1 MISHMVPWG
10 VAAQIEGVPL
20 VTRASVDYKANP
32 TLATGDVKI
41 SKDGGAF
48 ANLGTLPTVTPA
60 SGTSVRVTLSAS
72 EAEFTR
78 AVVVF
83 VDQTSPKEWE
93 DQELV
98 LHTPLAE
105 GALCGKI
112 TSGTPTTTS
121 FISSQLTGANNDQY
135 KDGFVSFLTGTCAGV
150 TKKIT
155 AFTASTDT
163 VTCEALPAA
172 PSVGD
177 VFMVVNGL

>member
-1 MISHMVPWG
+1 MSILIPWG
-10 VAAQIEGVPL
+10 VAITLEGVPL
-20 VTRASVDYKANP
+20 VTRGSVDLKANP

-48 ANLGTLPTVTPA
+48 ANLTTLPTVTPA
-60 SGTSVRVTLSAS
+60 SGTAVRVTLSAT

-78 AVVVF
+78 AVIAF
-83 VDQTSPKEWE
+83 IDTATKEWE
-93 DQELV
+93 DQLIM

-112 TSGTPTTTS
+112 TSGSPSTTS
-121 FISSQLTGANNDQY
+121 FISSNLTGGNTDQY
-135 KDGFVSFLTGTCAGV
+135 KDAYVTFLSGTCAGA

-155 AFTASTDT
+155 AFNFSTDT

-177 VFMVVNGL
+177 VFIIVNGA

>member
-1 MISHMVPWG
+1 MLIPWG
-10 VAAQIEGVPL
+10 VAATLEGIPL
-20 VTRASVDYKANP
+20 VTRGALDYKSNP

-41 SKDGGAF
+41 SKDGGSF
-48 ANLGTLPTVTPA
+48 ANLTTLPTVTPA
-60 SGTSVRVTLSAS
+60 SGTSVRASLSAS
-72 EAEFTR
+72 ECEFAR

-83 VDQTSPKEWE
+83 VDQTNPKEWE
-93 DQELV
+93 DQLIM

-121 FISSQLTGANNDQY
+121 FISSQLTGSNTDQY
-135 KDGFVSFLTGTCAGV
+135 KDAYVTFLTGTCAGA

-155 AFTASTDT
+155 AFTAASDT
-163 VTCEALPAA
+163 VTCDALPAA

-177 VFMVVNGL
+177 VFVIANGA